1 VAERIAVGVDIGG
14 TKIEVA
20 VARRRDDGTLEELA
34 RRRFPT
40 ERERGYDAILATSV
54 EAVRR
59 TAADAGVDLGAVP
72 VGIGMPGGTTRR
84 GGLVKN
90 SNTVCM
96 NGRPF
101 RQDLSAALGIA
112 PVFDNDANCFALAE
126 AWLGAAAPFRGGVV
140 FGVIM
145 GTGVGGGLVVGGRPW
160 AGAQGI
166 AGEWGHH
173 AVWAGAPDARACY
186 CGQRGCL
193 ERYIAGPAL
202 EDAYQARSGTRL
214 ALNEVAARRGHDA
227 HAAAVIEGLLDT
239 FGRALA
245 NVIDIL
251 DPAVVV
257 LGGGLSNLDLLYDE
271 GRARVER
278 CVFNDE
284 LRTPIVRHALGDSAG
299 VLGAALLA
307 LDAGAGGASA

>member
-1 VAERIAVGVDIGG
+1 
-14 TKIEVA
+14 
-20 VARRRDDGTLEELA
+20 
-34 RRRFPT
+34 
-40 ERERGYDAILATSV
+40 
-54 EAVRR
+54 
-59 TAADAGVDLGAVP
+59 
-72 VGIGMPGGTTRR
+72 
-84 GGLVKN
+84 
-90 SNTVCM
+90 
-96 NGRPF
+96 
-101 RQDLSAALGIA
+101 
-112 PVFDNDANCFALAE
+112 VFDNDANCFALAE
-126 AWLGAAAPFRGGVV
+126 AWLGAAAPFRDGVV

-145 GTGVGGGLVVGGRPW
+145 GTGVGGGLVLGGRPW
-160 AGAQGI
+160 SGAQGI

-173 AVWAGAPDARACY
+173 AVWGGAADARACY

-202 EDAYQARSGTRL
+202 EEAYQARSGARL
-214 ALNEVAARRGHDA
+214 SMPELAARRGDDV
-227 HAAAVIEGLLDT
+227 HAAAVIEALLET

-271 GRARVER
+271 GRARVEK

-307 LDAGAGGASA
+307 FDAQPAGAPA

>member
-1 VAERIAVGVDIGG
+1 MSERIAVGVDIGG
-14 TKIEVA
+14 TKVEVA
-20 VARRRDDGTLEELA
+20 VARRRGDGGLDELA

-40 ERERGYDAILATSV
+40 ERDRGYDAILANTV
-54 EAVRR
+54 DAIRR
-59 TAADAGVDLGAVP
+59 TTADAGVELAAVP
-72 VGIGMPGGTTRR
+72 VGIGMPGGVTRR
-84 GGLVKN
+84 DGLVKN

-101 RQDLSAALGIA
+101 RQDLAAAVGIA

-126 AWLGAAAPFRGGVV
+126 AWLGAAAPYREGVV

-145 GTGVGGGLVVGGRPW
+145 GTGTGGGLVLGGRPW
-160 AGAQGI
+160 PGAQGI

-173 AVWAGAPDARACY
+173 AVWAGAADARACY

-193 ERYIAGPAL
+193 ERYIGGPAL
-202 EDAYQARSGTRL
+202 EERYQVLSGTRRSVTEL
-214 ALNEVAARRGHDA
+214 AARRAHDA
-227 HAAAVIEGLLDT
+227 HAAVVIEELLET

-245 NVIDIL
+245 NVIDIV
-251 DPAVVV
+251 DPAAVV
-257 LGGGLSNLDLLYDE
+257 LGGGLSNLDMLYDE

-278 CVFNDE
+278 LVFNDE

-307 LDAGAGGASA
+307 FETASKAP